1 MALSCLHFLVQR
13 HYLRVWK
20 PNFPPNFLFLH
31 FERCSCFLKIT
42 KNCNEYPV
50 TCYNCNE
57 YSQPWAY
64 GHTTL
69 EQHEFMSVECC
80 GVEAY
85 ANRFVIANK
94 MLRILASVV
103 PCRTILVNNFT
114 NHDVYTSI
122 SHMF

>member
-1 MALSCLHFLVQR
+1 MALSCLQFLV

-20 PNFPPNFLFLH
+20 PNFSPNFLFLH
-31 FERCSCFLKIT
+31 FECCSCFLKIT
-42 KNCNEYPV
+42 KDCNKYPV
-50 TCYNCNE
+50 TCTCYNCNE

-85 ANRFVIANK
+85 ANRFVTADKI
-94 MLRILASVV
+94 LRLLSVV
-103 PCRTILVNNFT
+103 PCDNIG
-114 NHDVYTSI
+114 
-122 SHMF
+122 